1 MGNQGSSSNKKD
13 GRSKCPPEEPLESY
27 LREKQRNDHLQN
39 LGLKRHTSFRKSLT
53 KRLKK
58 RKRPPLPAALSQ
70 QQSSSQNDPPSSTTE
85 SITQVDTGGGSGG
98 PNTSSNLH
106 EPSPAIITSTCDIHE
121 HPPPFRRSSHGNQQL
136 TRSNSNPTLS
146 STSKVKQK
154 SSTYTTKP
162 ILLSTQCGQKSEKK
176 SNFCQYIINLFEKF
190 LLTWLPTRMLSNC
203 LV

>member
-70 QQSSSQNDPPSSTTE
+70 QPSSSQNDPPSTTE
-85 SITQVDTGGGSGG
+85 STQVDAGGGGGG
-98 PNTSSNLH
+98 PSTLH
-106 EPSPAIITSTCDIHE
+106 EPSASTITSTCDIHE

-154 SSTYTTKP
+154 SST
-162 ILLSTQCGQKSEKK
+162 
-176 SNFCQYIINLFEKF
+176 
-190 LLTWLPTRMLSNC
+190 
-203 LV
+203 

>member
-162 ILLSTQCGQKSEKK
+162 IHSVGKNTKRKATLANMKLTFLK
-176 SNFCQYIINLFEKF
+176 NFF
-190 LLTWLPTRMLSNC
+190 
-203 LV
+203 

>member
-162 ILLSTQCGQKSEKK
+162 MLLSTQCGQKSEKK
-176 SNFCQYIINLFEKF
+176 SNSGQYKINLLKNFF
-190 LLTWLPTRMLSNC
+190 
-203 LV
+203 

>member
-154 SSTYTTKP
+154 SSTYTTNLYCSVHSVGKN
-162 ILLSTQCGQKSEKK
+162 QKRKATLANIRLTFLKIS
-176 SNFCQYIINLFEKF
+176 SNLVTYQDA
-190 LLTWLPTRMLSNC
+190 NC

>member
-1 MGNQGSSSNKKD
+1 MGNQGSSSSKKD
-13 GRSKCPPEEPLESY
+13 GKSKPPEEPLESY

-58 RKRPPLPAALSQ
+58 RKRPPLPSQ
-70 QQSSSQNDPPSSTTE
+70 QQSSSQNDPPSTTE
-85 SITQVDTGGGSGG
+85 STQVDAGGGGGG
-98 PNTSSNLH
+98 PSTLH
-106 EPSPAIITSTCDIHE
+106 EPSASTITSTCDIHE

-154 SSTYTTKP
+154 SNTT
-162 ILLSTQCGQKSEKK
+162 IHSGQKYEKK
-176 SNFCQYIINLFEKF
+176 VQC
-190 LLTWLPTRMLSNC
+190 
-203 LV
+203 